1 MQWKGYSILCYNLVL
16 SASSLCFSSFPVI
29 CILLVIFRTF
39 LLLVF
44 SWCFSVS
51 NLSLKKTTSSTS
63 RCSLVDYVVNL
74 IFFFFCF
81 FSEAT
86 YPDRVY
92 RVDVAQVSN
101 VFCIVSF
108 VSFNALTLTS
118 FFFNLFISSL
128 FSSGENLQCSG
139 YSRGWNIYCRLKGWF
154 DKVRN
159 SLDSHYKS
167 QSMKVTYLTCIN
179 TLFSNIFRFFF
190 LVIKLS
196 CKHYP
201 LLKEHLFLISKICY
215 DT

>member
-1 MQWKGYSILCYNLVL
+1 MERLLDPLLQPCISVPQVYVFPHFLWFVYFWWHFAPFSCWYLVNAFQFQICYLKRHNL
-16 SASSLCFSSFPVI
+16 
-29 CILLVIFRTF
+29 
-39 LLLVF
+39 
-44 SWCFSVS
+44 
-51 NLSLKKTTSSTS
+51 STS

-74 IFFFFCF
+74 ILFFFCF

-128 FSSGENLQCSG
+128 FLSGENLQCSG

-159 SLDSHYKS
+159 SLDSHYKR

-179 TLFSNIFRFFF
+179 TLFFKYLPF
-190 LVIKLS
+190 LFS
-196 CKHYP
+196 CHKA
-201 LLKEHLFLISKICY
+201 
-215 DT
+215 